1 MTRAFFQLAAACA
14 ILAALTGCRT
24 PMGVFERIP
33 GKESHVY
40 VDAPIEPETGIA
52 SWYGGRWIGRLT
64 ANGETYRQGDITAAH
79 KKLPFNTPVRVTD
92 LKTGK
97 SVVVRINNRGPFVR
111 GRIIDLSVVA
121 AKQLGT
127 YDRGLAK
134 VKIQAL
140 REIPVM
146 RHPNM
151 KAIPRPIPPKPA
163 KPNTSPPS
171 KPRE

>member
-1 MTRAFFQLAAACA
+1 MTRVFFQTT
-14 ILAALTGCRT
+14 AALALLAVLSGCQSVKET
-24 PMGVFERIP
+24 FERIP

-40 VDAPIEPETGIA
+40 VEAPIKPETGIA

-64 ANGETYRQGDITAAH
+64 ANGETYRQGDVTAAH
-79 KKLPFNTPVRVTD
+79 KKLPFHTPVRVTD

-127 YDRGLAK
+127 YERGIAK
-134 VKIQAL
+134 VQIQAL

-146 RHPNM
+146 RSPNM
-151 KAIPRPIPPKPA
+151 RAIPRKPA
-163 KPNTSPPS
+163 AKPAPTPPAS
-171 KPRE
+171 SAKPRE